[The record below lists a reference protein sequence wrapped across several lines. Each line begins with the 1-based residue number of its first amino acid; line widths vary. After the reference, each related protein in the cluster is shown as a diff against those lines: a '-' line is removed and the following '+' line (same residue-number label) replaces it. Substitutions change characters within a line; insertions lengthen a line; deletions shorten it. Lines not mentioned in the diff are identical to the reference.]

1 MSLYRFSI
9 SWSRILPTGN
19 ASDVNDA
26 GLQYYT
32 NLIDALLDE
41 DITPIVAMHYYD
53 MPIAIYSEGGWKNET
68 TVQLFV
74 DYARLLFT
82 RLGSRVSIIMIF
94 EYSKNQSYPI
104 YTGIESLRRNRQ
116 IVGLHSGQ
124 YIENGQTGMGRITR

>member
-53 MPIAIYSEGGWKNET
+53 MPMAIYSEGGWKNET

-82 RLGSRVSIIMIF
+82 RLGSRVSIIIII
-94 EYSKNQSYPI
+94 S
-104 YTGIESLRRNRQ
+104 
-116 IVGLHSGQ
+116 
-124 YIENGQTGMGRITR
+124 